1 MILNHAHRVSRWGRS
16 LATVAMCGLSA
27 AVLAAPQIAQAET
40 FEISGTKTTLS
51 AEVVAD
57 FNGPWAMTFLPDDTM
72 LVTEQRGRMFH
83 VTRDGA
89 KTAVSGV
96 PQVRAG
102 GQGGL
107 GDVVLH
113 PEFAANQLV
122 YLSYVERGEGGRG
135 AVVVRMRLA
144 GIDAG
149 APELTDLERIWTQ
162 TPKKRSGRHFSHRL
176 LFDRDGMLFIT
187 SGDRGEQTP
196 AQDFQQ
202 ALGKLIRLNADGS
215 VPADNPFQDR
225 GELAK
230 SYWSVGHRNQLGIA
244 LDAQGRI
251 WAHEMGPRHGDE
263 LNLIVRGENYGWPTV
278 SNGDNY
284 SGRPIPDHNT
294 QPQFEK
300 PKAYWVPA
308 ISPAGL
314 IIYSGDTFA
323 DWQGDALI
331 GGLSSQALVRVDID
345 DTAAT
350 EAERFTWGARVR
362 EVEQGPD
369 GAIWVLEDGGRLLR
383 LTPATN

>member
-1 MILNHAHRVSRWGRS
+1 DAGQPHAHHAHHHRT
-16 LATVAMCGLSA
+16 APT
-27 AVLAAPQIAQAET
+27 LAA
-40 FEISGTKTTLS
+40 L
-51 AEVVAD
+51 
-57 FNGPWAMTFLPDDTM
+57 
-72 LVTEQRGRMFH
+72 
-83 VTRDGA
+83 
-89 KTAVSGV
+89 
-96 PQVRAG
+96 
-102 GQGGL
+102 
-107 GDVVLH
+107 
-113 PEFAANQLV
+113 
-122 YLSYVERGEGGRG
+122 
-135 AVVVRMRLA
+135 
-144 GIDAG
+144 DAG

-215 VPADNPFQDR
+215 VPSDNPFQDR
-225 GELAK
+225 GDLAK